1 VSTALRAGVTLA
13 VVSID
18 ELIPSTLAPSPE
30 QIEIL
35 LELAYLVTAVDG
47 RLADEE
53 IVAFETIASRLYRR
67 AVSTPQLDALIER
80 FAHNVEREEIEARVR
95 DLVPTLDKD
104 LHAVAYRLAL
114 GVAFAD
120 HEASIEE
127 DALHK
132 VLGDALGLT
141 REIRAALSR
150 QVALGGGKARL
161 GAPPT
166 EPPTE

>member
-1 VSTALRAGVTLA
+1 
-13 VVSID
+13 VSID

-30 QIEIL
+30 QTEIL

-53 IVAFETIASRLYRR
+53 IAAFETIAARLRGTTI
-67 AVSTPQLDALIER
+67 TPQDLDAIVGR
-80 FAHNVEREEIEARVR
+80 FAHNVEQTEIEARVR
-95 DLVPTLDKD
+95 ALVPLLEKD

-114 GVAFAD
+114 GVAFVD
-120 HEASIEE
+120 HEASEAE

-141 REIRAALSR
+141 PDLRAALSR
-150 QVALGGGKARL
+150 QVALGGGKASRTV
-161 GAPPT
+161 PPG
-166 EPPTE
+166 

>member
-1 VSTALRAGVTLA
+1 
-13 VVSID
+13 VSID

-30 QIEIL
+30 QTEIL

-53 IVAFETIASRLYRR
+53 IVAFETIASRQKRK
-67 AVSTPQLDALIER
+67 AVRTPELDAMIER

-95 DLVPTLDKD
+95 ELVPMLDKD

-114 GVAFAD
+114 GVAFVD
-120 HEASIEE
+120 HEPSEAE

-132 VLGDALGLT
+132 VLGDALDLAP
-141 REIRAALSR
+141 ELRAALSR

-161 GAPPT
+161 G
-166 EPPTE
+166 EPPA

>member
-1 VSTALRAGVTLA
+1 
-13 VVSID
+13 VSID

-30 QIEIL
+30 QTEIL

-53 IVAFETIASRLYRR
+53 IVAFETIASRLKRK
-67 AVSTPQLDALIER
+67 AVSTPELDAMIER

-95 DLVPTLDKD
+95 ELVPMLDKD

-114 GVAFAD
+114 GVAFVD
-120 HEASIEE
+120 HEPSEAE

-132 VLGDALGLT
+132 VLGDALDLAP
-141 REIRAALSR
+141 ELRAALSR

-161 GAPPT
+161 G
-166 EPPTE
+166 EPPA

>member
-1 VSTALRAGVTLA
+1 M
-13 VVSID
+13 SID

-30 QIEIL
+30 QSEIL

-53 IVAFETIASRLYRR
+53 ITAFETIASRLQGK
-67 AVSTPQLDALIER
+67 AVSLPELDAMIER
-80 FAHNVEREEIEARVR
+80 FAHNVDREEIEARVVA
-95 DLVPTLDKD
+95 LVPSLDKD

-114 GVAFAD
+114 GVAFVD
-120 HEASIEE
+120 HEPSEAE

-141 REIRAALSR
+141 PEMRAALSR

-161 GAPPT
+161 GA
-166 EPPTE
+166 